1 MSGAQCIGD
10 LAWLS
15 ERHAALGKSLAM
27 SFGTLKGV
35 QYLLRRIRGGDVE
48 MVDGAELANMLDL
61 VVDSLEQV
69 KIENELIV
77 ADFS

>member
-1 MSGAQCIGD
+1 
-10 LAWLS
+10 
-15 ERHAALGKSLAM
+15 M